1 MAKQTKR
8 QIVENTRN
16 KVARHYNKEI
26 SELKEELAIL
36 RRYVHNVEKER
47 NATNIMCKQLSE
59 QVESQHDWIERL
71 LEYMDMSPRERDV
84 HIALARADKEN
95 QRRLNDMM
103 DCYTHLFHL

>member
-16 KVARHYNKEI
+16 KVAKQYKREVRL
-26 SELKEELAIL
+26 LKEENAVL
-36 RRYVHNVEKER
+36 RRYVHNVEKEH

-84 HIALARADKEN
+84 HIALARVDKEHKE
-95 QRRLNDMM
+95 RMNDMM

>member
-16 KVARHYNKEI
+16 KVAKRYNKEI
-26 SELKEELAIL
+26 SALKEELAIL

-84 HIALARADKEN
+84 HIALARADRESK
-95 QRRLNDMM
+95 RRLNDML
-103 DCYTHLFHL
+103 DTYSYLFR